1 MPLSTNTSKGK
12 IPWLCALLVSLAVG
26 GFIGWYGADRRCQA
40 KIVGENN
47 AASLVIVK
55 ALTQLREGRTNDALL
70 VLETTLDM
78 NVGYVW
84 RHNPN
89 SDKTTNILAI
99 IKRYRQQYPSFSESL
114 RGDGSSILR
123 ERNERANS
131 ILAEISASH

>member
-1 MPLSTNTSKGK
+1 MFLSTNTSKGK
-12 IPWLCALLVSLAVG
+12 ILWLCVLLALLAVG
-26 GFIGWYGADRRCQA
+26 GFIGWFGADRRCQA

-78 NVGYVW
+78 NVSYVW
-84 RHNPN
+84 GHNPN
-89 SDKTTNILAI
+89 SDKTTNILLI
-99 IKRYRQQYPSFSESL
+99 IKRYRQQHPSFSESL
-114 RGDGSSILR
+114 RSDGSSVLR

-131 ILAEISASH
+131 ILAGISTPH